1 MNYVYGWAYP
11 DDLEDMVVCGF
22 LNVEAAQRWLKVW
35 SDPGEVVMVR
45 VVTSHG
51 EWDMS
56 TVELVKG
63 L

>member
-1 MNYVYGWAYP
+1 
-11 DDLEDMVVCGF
+11 MVVCGF